1 MKKDLIIYDFMRKFL
16 DETLELEENK
26 WADVE
31 EIKLDNRMI
40 LFKINKNWIKLKNIA
55 YFKG

>member
-1 MKKDLIIYDFMRKFL
+1 MRKFL